1 MSEIL
6 FELKQVG
13 NSVHKVSQL
22 KLCTNVCVVVYDEHV
37 SPWFNNWENG
47 KVVIHV
53 SDLNN

>member
-47 KVVIHV
+47 KVVLHV
-53 SDLNN
+53 SDINN